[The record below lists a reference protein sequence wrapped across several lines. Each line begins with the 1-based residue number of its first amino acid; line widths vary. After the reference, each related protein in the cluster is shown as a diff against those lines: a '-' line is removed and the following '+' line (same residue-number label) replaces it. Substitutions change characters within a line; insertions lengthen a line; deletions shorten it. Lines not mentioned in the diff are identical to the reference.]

1 MKIVNRGFITVRPK
15 QAFVDW
21 ANEQDAE
28 FQIDLNA
35 EPSVYLIEE
44 NFFDIDPII
53 ESKFKLIFECELSA
67 VSDNEENF
75 PAIKMGVFKD
85 WFSLEVGSTVI
96 DLESEDLVSD

>member
-21 ANEQDAE
+21 ANKQDDE

-44 NFFDIDPII
+44 DFFEVDPII
-53 ESKFKLIFECELSA
+53 ESKYKTIFECELAA
-67 VSDNEENF
+67 VSDNEDGF
-75 PAIKMGVFKD
+75 PEIKMSVFNE
-85 WFSLEVGSTVI
+85 WFSVEVGSTVI
-96 DLESEDLVSD
+96 DLEKDSLKAD

>member
-21 ANEQDAE
+21 ANQQDNE
-28 FQIDLNA
+28 FQIDLDA

-44 NFFDIDPII
+44 DFFDINPVI
-53 ESKFKLIFECELSA
+53 ESKFKLIFECELAA
-67 VSDNEENF
+67 VSDDEANF
-75 PAIKMGVFKD
+75 PEIKMSLFKE

-96 DLESEDLVSD
+96 DLEQIQLTAD

>member
-21 ANEQDAE
+21 ANQQDTE
-28 FQIDLNA
+28 FQIDLDA

-44 NFFDIDPII
+44 DFFDIDPII

-75 PAIKMGVFKD
+75 PAIKMSIFKD

-96 DLESEDLVSD
+96 DLEQDQLTAD

>member
-21 ANEQDAE
+21 ANQQDDE

-44 NFFDIDPII
+44 DFFEVEPII
-53 ESKFKLIFECELSA
+53 ESKYKIIFECELAA
-67 VSDNEENF
+67 VSDNEDGF
-75 PAIKMGVFKD
+75 PEIKMKVFKE
-85 WFSLEVGSTVI
+85 WFSVEVGSTVI
-96 DLESEDLVSD
+96 DLESEPLKAD

>member
-21 ANEQDAE
+21 ANQQDDE
-28 FQIDLNA
+28 FQIDLDA

-44 NFFDIDPII
+44 DFFEIDPII
-53 ESKFKLIFECELSA
+53 ESNYKMIFECELAA
-67 VSDNEENF
+67 VSDNEDGF
-75 PAIKMGVFKD
+75 PEIKMNIFKE

-96 DLESEDLVSD
+96 DLED